1 MLAIGHVIVVLHG
14 HVEFVAGWLTDTESL
29 GADVAAAHDD
39 PAVAMFGVLLGKAEI
54 ELGVEVFG
62 GMDAHLQPARGD
74 VFAELSDAFI
84 DVAAVV
90 RLAHIAQE
98 AFAVLFYRRV
108 AVAEKHL
115 PCGLGL
121 TEEVVDVDA
130 DKNLYFL
137 CRGEF
142 LPELEIPRR
151 TEKAN
156 HGMED
161 VEVGHG

>member
-1 MLAIGHVIVVLHG
+1 
-14 HVEFVAGWLTDTESL
+14 
-29 GADVAAAHDD
+29 
-39 PAVAMFGVLLGKAEI
+39 
-54 ELGVEVFG
+54 
-62 GMDAHLQPARGD
+62 MDAHLQPARGD
-74 VFAELSDAFI
+74 VLAELADAFI
-84 DVAAVV
+84 DFVAVV

-98 AFAVLFYRRV
+98 TLAVLFYRRV

-115 PCGLGL
+115 PGSLGL

-130 DKNLYFL
+130 DKDLDFL

-142 LPELEIPRR
+142 LPKLEIPRG

-156 HGMED
+156 YCMED

>member
-1 MLAIGHVIVVLHG
+1 MIVI
-14 HVEFVAGWLTDTESL
+14 ESL
-29 GADVAAAHDD
+29 IPVAAAHDD

-54 ELGVEVFG
+54 KLGVEVFG
-62 GMDAHLQPARGD
+62 GMDTHLQPARGD
-74 VFAELSDAFI
+74 VFAELTDAFI

-115 PCGLGL
+115 PSGLGL

-130 DKNLYFL
+130 DKDFDFL
-137 CRGEF
+137 CRGKF
-142 LPELEIPRR
+142 LPKLEIPRR

>member
-1 MLAIGHVIVVLHG
+1 
-14 HVEFVAGWLTDTESL
+14 
-29 GADVAAAHDD
+29 
-39 PAVAMFGVLLGKAEI
+39 
-54 ELGVEVFG
+54 
-62 GMDAHLQPARGD
+62 MDAHLQPARGD
-74 VFAELSDAFI
+74 VLAELSDAFI

-98 AFAVLFYRRV
+98 ALAVLFYRRV
-108 AVAEKHL
+108 TVAEKHL
-115 PCGLGL
+115 PSGLGP
-121 TEEVVDVDA
+121 TKEVVDVDA
-130 DKNLYFL
+130 DKDFDFL

-142 LPELEIPRR
+142 LPKFEIPRG